1 MLSPDCKHLAVKEPC
16 SRRICL
22 LSAQDGFKEVLT
34 TLEPLPVEKD
44 GDIVADTVL
53 SCCWSTDSK
62 LLLVAC
68 KSSAVYLFDRLVA
81 GTCNALLL
89 HTNCLISKQDTCAQQ
104 QLHRA
109 CHASMVH
116 HVSHACVTI
125 TRPTTA
131 QLSAAWRQTAAH
143 SPPRTSTHSRSRPF
157 SCSTG
162 RLLCLWDPTWPWA
175 QVQLVAAC
183 HGPGN
188 TILILTAARVVFLVA
203 HAGDK
208 QQRGSAAGVEPTSTS
223 EGGDPQQAQPFAQQQ
238 VLKSYSVKVGGGLQR
253 VALLSCGALH
263 CRPNLT
269 LWAHCKCRRLQ
280 PRLVHQA
287 GACFGMQ

>member
-1 MLSPDCKHLAVKEPC
+1 MHDLFCSFANAAEPSLVLSPDCKHLAVKEPC

-53 SCCWSTDSK
+53 SCSWSTDSK

-68 KSSAVYLFDRLVA
+68 KSSAVYLFDKWVA
-81 GTCNALLL
+81 RRSVPLCLFMEHLRSKL
-89 HTNCLISKQDTCAQQ
+89 HTSPMHSSRHTKLAMPHGSALHTCVAQSHGMRANKQQHNYVLLGTRQQ
-104 QLHRA
+104 
-109 CHASMVH
+109 
-116 HVSHACVTI
+116 
-125 TRPTTA
+125 RPA
-131 QLSAAWRQTAAH
+131 PLSA
-143 SPPRTSTHSRSRPF
+143 RTRPF

-162 RLLCLWDPTWPWA
+162 RLLCHWDPTWPWA

-203 HAGDK
+203 HSGDK
-208 QQRGSAAGVEPTSTS
+208 QQRGSAAGVESGSSS
-223 EGGDPQQAQPFAQQQ
+223 EGGDPQLAQPFAQQQ
-238 VLKSYSVKVGGGLQR
+238 VLKSYSVKVGGELQK
-253 VALLSCGALH
+253 VALPCCAVLCAAV
-263 CRPNLT
+263 R
-269 LWAHCKCRRLQ
+269 
-280 PRLVHQA
+280 QA
-287 GACFGMQ
+287 GLAD